1 MNTNPNTSLIVRHEY
16 VIGDVQGCFASLKA
30 LLKHIQFDPSQD
42 RLYFAGDLVARGED
56 SLGVLRFVKKLCE
69 RGVAA
74 TVLGNHDL
82 NLLACARGLRK
93 IKDKD
98 HIRELID
105 AIDSDELIDWLRLQP
120 MALELN
126 GNTLITHAGVPCI
139 WDVAQTL
146 TYAHEV
152 EQVLRGDWDTLDAF
166 LSQMYGSEPKL
177 WDDALA
183 GQARLRCITNY
194 LTRMRLTTAQGELE
208 FDFKES
214 LNDPMPQGFAPWFD
228 YASRA
233 ARSHQLV
240 FGHWAALAGFQ
251 PQPKIQNVDGG
262 CVWGQQLLAY
272 RLADRQLFAVDA
284 QPEYQPR

>member
-1 MNTNPNTSLIVRHEY
+1 MSTSLSTSIRHEY

-30 LLKHIQFDPSQD
+30 LLKQIQFDPSVD
-42 RLYFAGDLVARGED
+42 RLYFAGDLVARGAD

-98 HIRELID
+98 QIREVID
-105 AIDSDELIDWLRLQP
+105 AIDSDDLIDWLRMQP
-120 MALELN
+120 MALEIN

-139 WDVAQTL
+139 WDAAQTL
-146 TYAHEV
+146 AYAQEI
-152 EQVLRGDWDTLDAF
+152 EQVLRGDWDRLDAF
-166 LSQMYGSEPKL
+166 LSQMYGSEPRV
-177 WDDALA
+177 WDDALN
-183 GQARLRCITNY
+183 GHARLRCITNY
-194 LTRMRLTTAQGELE
+194 LTRMRLTTAQGALE

-214 LNDPMPQGFAPWFD
+214 LNDPMPHGFAPWFNFD
-228 YASRA
+228 SPA
-233 ARSHQLV
+233 AATHLLV
-240 FGHWAALAGFQ
+240 FGHWAALAGLK
-251 PQPKIQNVDGG
+251 PKPNIQNVDGG
-262 CVWGQQLLAY
+262 CVWGKQLLAY
-272 RLADRQLFAVDA
+272 RLADAQLFAVEA